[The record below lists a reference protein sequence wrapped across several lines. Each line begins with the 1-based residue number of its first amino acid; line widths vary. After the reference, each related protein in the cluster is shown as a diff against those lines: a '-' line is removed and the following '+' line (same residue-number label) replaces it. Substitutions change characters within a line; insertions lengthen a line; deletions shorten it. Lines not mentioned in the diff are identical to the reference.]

1 MADTKKYLD
10 FSGLSYFASKIQT
23 ALNGRAKTDLS
34 NIDNSAFVS
43 KAQEAGA
50 GGLPV
55 VTTEG
60 DGTAYTAT
68 VPGITSL
75 TAGAT
80 FIMVPHTAS
89 TVTNPK
95 LNVNSLGDKYI
106 KQSVSSATATG
117 VIPANTNWLSANKP
131 VMVMYDGTCWKTVG
145 TRSNAADLYG
155 TLAVGKG
162 GTGKATFTAGSFL
175 VGNGTDALAEKTPD
189 EVKALIGGGS
199 ETQTATLTTS
209 GWALSGDR
217 YTQTVSVSSVAADTP
232 VVLVDCALTGT
243 DLDADATV
251 LEAWQLVSCN
261 NVAQGAGSLTF
272 YAYEAPTVN
281 IPVNVGVA

>member
-10 FSGLSYFASKIQT
+10 FSGLSYFASKIQN

-34 NIDNSAFVS
+34 NVDGDTLKSVV
-43 KAQEAGA
+43 QEAGA
-50 GGLPV
+50 GIPV
-55 VTTEG
+55 VTTAG

-95 LNVNSLGDKYI
+95 LNVNGLGDKYL

-117 VIPANTNWLSANKP
+117 VVPANTNWLSASKP
-131 VMVMYDGTCWKTVG
+131 VMVMYDGANWKTVA

-155 TLAVGKG
+155 TVAVEKG
-162 GTGKATFTAGSFL
+162 GTGATDAATARTNLEITPENIGAAAASHTHSEYAASSHNQAASTITAGTFAGQVVANAS
-175 VGNGTDALAEKTPD
+175 GQTPD
-189 EVKALIGGGS
+189 TSLLRNSQLA
-199 ETQTATLTTS
+199 TAE
-209 GWALSGDR
+209 G
-217 YTQTVSVSSVAADTP
+217 TP
-232 VVLVDCALTGT
+232 T
-243 DLDADATV
+243 
-251 LEAWQLVSCN
+251 N
-261 NVAQGAGSLTF
+261 NGEIIWV
-272 YAYEAPTVN
+272 YE
-281 IPVNVGVA
+281 